1 MTSRVP
7 ESPLHHRLRR
17 HHRDLRGAL
26 IGRYALRATAACAI
40 LVVLAVLV
48 GVVWAPSAAGAWT
61 RLSLL
66 LFAAA
71 IAIGTALTTLR
82 RRSRTFDGYLEMA
95 EAGFPDLRSWLRNG
109 LDLESRPSPHT
120 SPELARAVIDGTARR
135 LDGVPLARLRPPIQW
150 GRPTATLGVA
160 LAAVL
165 VCGVLAPSPTARSW
179 ATLWSPASAAPPI
192 ALEVEPGSVKVTP
205 GAALT
210 VRARIWGS
218 TKAPRLER
226 SQGPALVGVAEGAA
240 ERGGKLWRFD
250 LTQLTREQTYQVRAS
265 GTSSPRYQIS
275 LAGEPAPLSFEFEVR
290 SPAYAR
296 LPVQRGTAAR
306 GDLTALAGSKAQ
318 LVVTF
323 DRDLETLE
331 ARGPDGSS
339 ARWTALT
346 PRRWQGSIAIEREA
360 GYELHAVA
368 ESGEGRFAYR
378 ITPLADAPPVLVVRT
393 PEGDVDLPA
402 GQQVGLEV
410 LGQDDLGLSELR
422 LEYRK
427 DPAAPW
433 TEQSM
438 ARFAARP
445 RDARVAAR
453 WDVSPLGLLPGEVA
467 SFRFVL
473 FDDNA
478 VSGRGKSVSPTF
490 ELRFPSL
497 ADLYE
502 KIDEK
507 QDGALK
513 NLEKVAEQ
521 AQELQK
527 SLEKLD
533 RQQPQRAS
541 PQSPQGQ
548 QRSEELRSAVQ
559 RQQELGQKIEE
570 AAKDLQRAVE
580 HAAERQAFDEELTRK
595 LRELNELLAQVQS
608 QELREAMRRM
618 QEAIEKMD
626 HQALEQ
632 ELPKLRQENQETLAQ
647 LQRSIELIKKLREE
661 EKLQALAQRAEELK
675 AQQDALNRE
684 HESAEKD
691 PKADPSASKT
701 PRESESAEKSPS
713 ERQESLAE
721 QQSKAAEESEQLA
734 KEANEAA
741 QEQQT
746 QQDKEALEKAASEMQ
761 SEAAPSQRD
770 AAQQSSQKQSQQ
782 AQKSGQKA
790 SESLDKA
797 AKAMRETAQR
807 AQSEQSS
814 VDLAAVRRAAQDL
827 VSLQRSAEQ
836 NMNSDEPTG
845 RRSDRQ
851 TDLSEGTSRVAD
863 SLFIL
868 GRQTPFIRPSLAE
881 ALGRAIQQLS
891 QSGKDLGSGN
901 RSRGEESGRRA
912 GELLN
917 QAVLELRESEN
928 SMCNSGQNPGAKS
941 SQKPGQQMGEMGQKQ
956 SQINQRSR
964 SMAQRLSEQMRL
976 SAGDREELQRLAD
989 EQARIRQQ
997 LEQVQ
1002 REDEKERKLLGRLDQ
1017 TQREMKE
1024 VEEMMRNGVSDGT
1037 LEEKQTRILSRLLDA
1052 QRSINRRDFDPERE
1066 SRAGEDVQRTSPAPL
1081 PGDLMRESDRLRLD
1095 LLKAEADRYP
1105 AQYRAF
1111 IEAYLRSL
1119 NGSRR

>member
-1 MTSRVP
+1 MSSRVP
-7 ESPLHHRLRR
+7 ETPLHHRLRR
-17 HHRDLRGAL
+17 RHRGLRAAL
-26 IGRYALRATAACAI
+26 IGRYAVRAAAACAAM
-40 LVVLAVLV
+40 VALAVLA
-48 GVVWAPSAAGAWT
+48 GVLLAPSEPGAWT
-61 RLSLL
+61 RLGVLL
-66 LFAAA
+66 AAA
-71 IAIGTALTTLR
+71 GVAITLAIVGLR
-82 RRSRTFDGYLEMA
+82 RHSRSFDGYLDMA

-109 LDLESRPSPHT
+109 LDFERRPPEHS
-120 SPELARAVIDGTARR
+120 SPELARAVIAETARR
-135 LDGVPLARLRPPIQW
+135 LDGVPLATLEPPLRLKRPV
-150 GRPTATLGVA
+150 AA
-160 LAAVL
+160 LAAAFVA
-165 VCGVLAPSPTARSW
+165 VIACGLLAPSPTARSW
-179 ATLWSPASAAPPI
+179 STLWNPASAAAPI
-192 ALEVEPGSVKVTP
+192 ALEVEPGSVKITP

-210 VRARIWGS
+210 VRARVWGS
-218 TKAPRLER
+218 AKAPRLER
-226 SQGPALVGVAEGAA
+226 SEGPPLVGVAEGAA
-240 ERGGKLWRFD
+240 ERGGRLWRFD
-250 LTQLTREQTYQVRAS
+250 LTQLTREQSYRVRAS
-265 GTSSPRYQIS
+265 GAVSPRYQIL
-275 LAGEPAPLSFEFEVR
+275 LAGEPAPLSFEIEVR

-306 GDLTALAGSKAQ
+306 GDLTALAGSRANV
-318 LVVTF
+318 VVTF
-323 DRDLETLE
+323 DRDLERLE
-331 ARGPDGSS
+331 ARGS
-339 ARWTALT
+339 AGAPVRWTSLT
-346 PRRWQGSIAIEREA
+346 PRRWRGDVTIEREA
-360 GYELHAVA
+360 NYELHAVA
-368 ESGEGRFAYR
+368 ASGEGRFAYR

-433 TEQSM
+433 TEQSL
-438 ARFAARP
+438 ARFGARP

-453 WDVSPLGLLPGEVA
+453 WDVSPLGLLPGETA

-478 VSGRGKSVSPTF
+478 VSGRGRSVSPTF

-502 KIDEK
+502 RIDER

-513 NLEKVAEQ
+513 SLEKVAEQ
-521 AQELQK
+521 AQELQE

-570 AAKDLQRAVE
+570 AARELQHSVE

-608 QELREAMRRM
+608 QELREAMKRM

-632 ELPKLRQENQETLAQ
+632 ELPKLREENQETLNQ
-647 LQRSIELIKKLREE
+647 LQRSIDLIKKLREE

-684 HESAEKD
+684 HEKQPESD
-691 PKADPSASKT
+691 PKGDPSESKS
-701 PRESESAEKSPS
+701 RESDRSDAE
-713 ERQESLAE
+713 EALAE
-721 QQSKAAEESEQLA
+721 QQRKAAEESEQLA
-734 KEANEAA
+734 REAREAA
-741 QEQQT
+741 QEQPNAQER
-746 QQDKEALEKAASEMQ
+746 EALEQAASEMQ
-761 SEAAPSQRD
+761 SEAAPLQRE
-770 AAQQSSQKQSQQ
+770 AAQQSSQKQSQK
-782 AQKSGQKA
+782 AKASGQKA
-790 SESLDKA
+790 SESLDRA
-797 AKAMRETAQR
+797 AKQMRQAAQN
-807 AQSEQSS
+807 AQSQQDQ

-836 NMNSDEPTG
+836 NMNSGEATD
-845 RRSDRQ
+845 RRADRQ

-868 GRQTPFIRPSLAE
+868 GRKTPFIRPSLAE

-891 QSGKDLGSGN
+891 QSGKDLDGGN
-901 RSRGEESGRRA
+901 RARGEEAGRRA
-912 GELLN
+912 GESLN
-917 QAVLELRESEN
+917 QAVLELREAEN
-928 SMCNSGQNPGAKS
+928 SMCSGGQSPGEKS
-941 SQKPGQQMGEMGQKQ
+941 GQKPGQQMGEMGQKQ

-976 SAGDREELQRLAD
+976 SAGDREELHRLAE

-997 LEQVQ
+997 LEQIQ

-1024 VEEMMRNGVSDGT
+1024 VEEMLRAGASDGT

-1066 SRAGEDVQRTSPAPL
+1066 SRAGEDVTPASPAPL
-1081 PGDLMRESDRLRLD
+1081 PSDLLRETDRLRLD